1 TNCVIF
7 APKISKMFDW
17 FKNLFYPT
25 ISPDITQSLVAL
37 LITIGLGVFIGKM
50 RLKRVS
56 LGVSAVMF
64 VGIFMGHFGYT
75 VNENISGFTRDLGLI
90 LFVYA
95 IGIQVGP
102 SFFSSFKREGIRF
115 NLLSTMTVLFGGL
128 ITFVLYKIFHLEIE
142 NAVGLMSGAVT
153 NTPGLGAAKASL
165 QEIQSQFPERTFAD
179 PAIAYAIT
187 YPMGVLSVIIMII
200 LTKSVLKINLKDE
213 HSIIN
218 IEKEKEEIRV
228 VRKKIRVSNPSVI
241 GKSIESLLVENDL
254 NDIIISR
261 IKHTTSTE
269 VFTPSL
275 NTKLRERDVLMVV
288 GQENALDR
296 FTNLVGK
303 ESEDQ
308 EIESEND
315 IVTRTIYVTR
325 KSATHKKLSDLD
337 LLNKFGLRVTRVYRS
352 GMELLAVPSLELF
365 YGDRIRVVGTKNDIA
380 EVEKVIGNSQ
390 KRLLEPDFLSLF
402 GGLVIGIMI
411 GSIPIFIPSLP
422 VPVKLGF
429 AAGPLLAALL
439 ISRYGKLGI
448 IHSYIN
454 NGAIFFMK
462 DLGISLFFASVGLH
476 AGTHFY
482 ENFVAYNGWLWVVY
496 GLVISVIPLIM
507 MVIVGRF
514 FMKINYFQL
523 VGLMSGTYTDPAAL
537 AFSNGYL
544 DSDIP
549 TQAYATV
556 YPLVTIFRIFVA
568 QMLILLCI

>member
-1 TNCVIF
+1 
-7 APKISKMFDW
+7 MFDW

-37 LITIGLGVFIGKM
+37 LITIGLGVFIGKL

-200 LTKSVLKINLKDE
+200 LTKYVLKINLKDE

-422 VPVKLGF
+422 VPAKLGF

-568 QMLILLCI
+568 QMLILLCV

>member
-1 TNCVIF
+1 
-7 APKISKMFDW
+7 MFDW

-102 SFFSSFKREGIRF
+102 SFFSSFKREGTRF

-165 QEIQSQFPERTFAD
+165 QEIQSQFSERTFAD

-275 NTKLRERDVLMVV
+275 NTKLRARDVLMVV

>member
-1 TNCVIF
+1 
-7 APKISKMFDW
+7 MFDW

-37 LITIGLGVFIGKM
+37 LITIGLGVFIGKL

-218 IEKEKEEIRV
+218 IEKEKDEIRV

-275 NTKLRERDVLMVV
+275 NIKLRERDVLMVV

-568 QMLILLCI
+568 QMLILLCV

>member
-1 TNCVIF
+1 
-7 APKISKMFDW
+7 MFDW

-25 ISPDITQSLVAL
+25 ISPDVTQSIVAL
-37 LITIGLGVFIGKM
+37 LITIGLGVFIGKL

-64 VGIFMGHFGYT
+64 VGIFMGHLGYT

-128 ITFVLYKIFHLEIE
+128 ITFVLYKIFNLEIE
-142 NAVGLMSGAVT
+142 NAVGLMSGSVT

-165 QEIQSQFPERTFAD
+165 QEIQSQFPDRTFAD

-187 YPMGVLSVIIMII
+187 YPIGVLSVIIMII
-200 LTKSVLKINLKDE
+200 LTKSFLGVDLDE
-213 HSIIN
+213 ERIVIDSE
-218 IEKEKEEIRV
+218 IENEHVGLI
-228 VRKKIRVSNPSVI
+228 RKKIRVINPAIVGKAI
-241 GKSIESLLVENDL
+241 GDILMENGL

-261 IKHTTSTE
+261 IKHTSTTE
-269 VFTPSL
+269 VFTPPL
-275 NTKLRERDVLMVV
+275 NTKLKDRDVLMVV
-288 GQENALDR
+288 GQKPEIEK
-296 FTNLVGK
+296 FTLLIGK

-308 EIESEND
+308 FIESEND
-315 IVTRTIYVTR
+315 IVTKTIYVTR

-380 EVEKVIGNSQ
+380 AVEKVIGNSQ

-402 GGLVIGIMI
+402 GGMVIGIII

-439 ISRYGKLGI
+439 ISRFGKLGI

-482 ENFVAYNGWLWVVY
+482 ENFMAYNGWLWVVY
-496 GLVISVIPLIM
+496 GLAISVIPLIM

-514 FMKINYFQL
+514 FMKINFYQL
-523 VGLMSGTYTDPAAL
+523 VGLMSGTNTDPAAL

-568 QMLILLCI
+568 QMLILLCV

>member
-1 TNCVIF
+1 
-7 APKISKMFDW
+7 MFDW

-37 LITIGLGVFIGKM
+37 LITIGLGVFIGKL

-200 LTKSVLKINLKDE
+200 LTKYVLKINLKDE

-241 GKSIESLLVENDL
+241 GKYIESLLVENDL

-482 ENFVAYNGWLWVVY
+482 ENFVAYNGWLWLVY

-568 QMLILLCI
+568 QMLILLCV

>member
-1 TNCVIF
+1 
-7 APKISKMFDW
+7 MFDW

-228 VRKKIRVSNPSVI
+228 VRKKIRVSNPSII

-556 YPLVTIFRIFVA
+556 YPLDTIFRIFVA

>member
-1 TNCVIF
+1 
-7 APKISKMFDW
+7 MFDW
-17 FKNLFYPT
+17 FKNLFYPM

-37 LITIGLGVFIGKM
+37 LITIGLGVFIGKL

-187 YPMGVLSVIIMII
+187 YPMGVLSVIIII
-200 LTKSVLKINLKDE
+200 IITKSVLKINLKDE

>member
-1 TNCVIF
+1 
-7 APKISKMFDW
+7 M
-17 FKNLFYPT
+17 
-25 ISPDITQSLVAL
+25 
-37 LITIGLGVFIGKM
+37 
-50 RLKRVS
+50 
-56 LGVSAVMF
+56 
-64 VGIFMGHFGYT
+64 
-75 VNENISGFTRDLGLI
+75 
-90 LFVYA
+90 
-95 IGIQVGP
+95 
-102 SFFSSFKREGIRF
+102 
-115 NLLSTMTVLFGGL
+115 
-128 ITFVLYKIFHLEIE
+128 
-142 NAVGLMSGAVT
+142 
-153 NTPGLGAAKASL
+153 
-165 QEIQSQFPERTFAD
+165 
-179 PAIAYAIT
+179 
-187 YPMGVLSVIIMII
+187 
-200 LTKSVLKINLKDE
+200 LKINLKDE

-275 NTKLRERDVLMVV
+275 NTKLRARDVLMVV

>member
-1 TNCVIF
+1 
-7 APKISKMFDW
+7 MFEW

-37 LITIGLGVFIGKM
+37 LITIGLGVFIGKL

-482 ENFVAYNGWLWVVY
+482 ENFVAYNGWLWLVY

-568 QMLILLCI
+568 QMLILLCV

>member
-1 TNCVIF
+1 
-7 APKISKMFDW
+7 MFDW

>member
-1 TNCVIF
+1 
-7 APKISKMFDW
+7 MFDW

-228 VRKKIRVSNPSVI
+228 VRKKIRVSNPSII

-568 QMLILLCI
+568 QMLILLCV

>member
-1 TNCVIF
+1 
-7 APKISKMFDW
+7 MFDW

-37 LITIGLGVFIGKM
+37 LITIGLGVFIGKL

-165 QEIQSQFPERTFAD
+165 QEIQSQFFERTFAD

-568 QMLILLCI
+568 QMLILLCV

>member
-1 TNCVIF
+1 
-7 APKISKMFDW
+7 MFDW

-228 VRKKIRVSNPSVI
+228 VRKKIRVSNPSII

-275 NTKLRERDVLMVV
+275 NTKLRARDVLMVV

-568 QMLILLCI
+568 QMLILLCV

>member
-1 TNCVIF
+1 
-7 APKISKMFDW
+7 MFDW

-228 VRKKIRVSNPSVI
+228 VRKKIRVSNPAVI

-496 GLVISVIPLIM
+496 GLVISAIPLIM

>member
-1 TNCVIF
+1 
-7 APKISKMFDW
+7 MFDW

-102 SFFSSFKREGIRF
+102 SFFSSFKREGTRF

-275 NTKLRERDVLMVV
+275 NTKLRARDVLMVV

-568 QMLILLCI
+568 QMLILLCV

>member
-1 TNCVIF
+1 
-7 APKISKMFDW
+7 MFDW

-37 LITIGLGVFIGKM
+37 LITIGLGVFIGKL

-275 NTKLRERDVLMVV
+275 NTKLRARDVLMVV

-568 QMLILLCI
+568 QMLILLCV